1 MTLRV
6 GGQQASGCGFSA
18 GPVGAQ
24 MHHLPSSAALSGQE
38 DLNGKADDGPAEAAQ
53 TEQGTLGDWRHV
65 TAAEPDTEKAAGPPG
80 MVWELASLLVM
91 AEGATLDLCS
101 HPSTF
106 SGDNT

>member
-1 MTLRV
+1 MALRV

-53 TEQGTLGDWRHV
+53 TEQGTLGDRRHV
-65 TAAEPDTEKAAGPPG
+65 TAAEPDSEQAQRPLSG
-80 MVWELASLLVM
+80 VRNQHLSL
-91 AEGATLDLCS
+91 
-101 HPSTF
+101 
-106 SGDNT
+106 